1 MGISK
6 TLFLQLFDKSKV
18 ITFISNIIYLSSDLR
33 MSFRT
38 NNYAGSYLDHN
49 KLGYSSVSKNHAYS
63 NRSNPIWYLDQG
75 GYGDDHNFGEIEF
88 ML

>member
-1 MGISK
+1 
-6 TLFLQLFDKSKV
+6 
-18 ITFISNIIYLSSDLR
+18 